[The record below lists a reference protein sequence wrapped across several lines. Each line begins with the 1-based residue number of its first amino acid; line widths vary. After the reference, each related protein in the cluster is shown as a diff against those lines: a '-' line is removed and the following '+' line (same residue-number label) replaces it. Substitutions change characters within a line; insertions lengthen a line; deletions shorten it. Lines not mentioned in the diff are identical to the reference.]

1 MGMKF
6 ACRHGLCRRDLS
18 CTKVNAVNR
27 LRDGLEASFRL
38 SGEAALPVAA
48 RPAHSMLGPGP
59 NCLLIVS
66 WENRWQVRWV
76 RTKRRSSA
84 DWSGFEQVSRWVEDR
99 GNQLPAGSAVFPRCI
114 SLLLDHVHS
123 RQLVWE
129 KVASPQSRV
138 IYLLGT
144 HGGQPRRRHGGH

>member
-6 ACRHGLCRRDLS
+6 ACRHLLCRRDLS
-18 CTKVNAVNR
+18 CTKVNAVDR
-27 LRDGLEASFRL
+27 LRDGLEASFWL
-38 SGEAALPVAA
+38 AGEAALPVAA
-48 RPAHSMLGPGP
+48 KPAHSLLGPAP

-66 WENRWQVRWV
+66 WGNRWQVRWV
-76 RTKRRSSA
+76 RTKRCSSA
-84 DWSGFEQVSRWVEDR
+84 DWSVFGASELR
-99 GNQLPAGSAVFPRCI
+99 GLKTEATATLGSAVFPRCI

-123 RQLVWE
+123 RQLAWE

-138 IYLLGT
+138 IYLLRT